1 MLSVISSIKRLF
13 QLIVV
18 ALRGSEQEFTTGGI
32 NRAIFVL
39 SVPMI
44 LEMGMEGVF
53 AVVDMFFVSKIS
65 TNAVAT
71 VGLTE
76 SILYIIYSVA
86 VGLSMALTAIVA
98 RRIGEKDPERAANA
112 AFQGI
117 LISSAIAIVLG
128 VLGLFFAEDILR
140 LMGGEEDMIQEGKG
154 YTKIMFGFNISI
166 VLIFVINSIFRG
178 AGNASIAMRALILSN
193 CLNIVLDPLLIFG
206 WGPVPAFGIEGAAI
220 ATTIGRSIGVVY
232 QMSQLFKGNS
242 IIKLTI
248 KNVVLRMKTVVEILK
263 VAIGGMGQFLIESAS
278 WIILVRIV
286 SMFGTEAVAGYQISM
301 RVIFFTILPAWGMSN
316 AVATLVGQN
325 LGAKQP
331 DRAEKTVWLTAR
343 YCMVF
348 LGIIAVVFFQ
358 FADEVASIFTKEAAV
373 IAIARSALQ
382 VICLGYLFFAYGMA
396 ITQAFNGAGD
406 TKTPMVVN
414 VIVFWLFQIP
424 FAYLTAVHFD
434 LREVG
439 VFISIA
445 VAHSIHAVVCL
456 FIFRKGKWKEKKV

>member
-1 MLSVISSIKRLF
+1 MINSIKRLF
-13 QLIVV
+13 QLMVV
-18 ALRGSEQEFTTGGI
+18 ALKGSEQEFTTGSI
-32 NRAIFVL
+32 NRAIFML

-44 LEMGMEGVF
+44 LEMGMEGIF
-53 AVVDMFFVSKIS
+53 AVVDMLFVAKIS
-65 TNAVAT
+65 INAVAT

-98 RRIGEKDPERAANA
+98 RRIGEKNPERAANA

-117 LISSAIAIVLG
+117 LISSAIAIFLG
-128 VLGLFFAEDILR
+128 IVGLVFAEDILR

-154 YTKIMFGFNISI
+154 FTKIMFACNISI

-178 AGNASIAMRALILSN
+178 AGDASIAMRTLILSN
-193 CLNIVLDPLLIFG
+193 SLNIVLDPILIFG
-206 WGPVPAFGIEGAAI
+206 LGPIPAYGIEGAAI
-220 ATTIGRSIGVVY
+220 ATTLGRSIGVVY
-232 QMSQLFKGNS
+232 QLVQLFNGNS

-248 KNVVLRMKTVVEILK
+248 KNVVLRMQTIIEILK
-263 VAIGGMGQFLIESAS
+263 VAVGGMGQFLIESAS

-301 RVIFFTILPAWGMSN
+301 RVIFFTILPAWGMCN
-316 AVATLVGQN
+316 AVAALVGQN
-325 LGAKQP
+325 LGAEQP

-343 YCMVF
+343 YCMIF

-358 FADEVASIFTKEAAV
+358 FADGVVGLFTKEEHV
-373 IAIARSALQ
+373 VTIARTALQ
-382 VICLGYLFFAYGMA
+382 VVCLGYLFFAYGMA

-406 TKTPMVVN
+406 TRTPMVIN
-414 VIVFWLFQIP
+414 VVVFWLFQIP
-424 FAYLTAVHFD
+424 FAYLVAVYFA
-434 LREVG
+434 LGEMG

-445 VAHSIHAVVCL
+445 VAHSIHAIVCL
-456 FIFRKGKWKEKKV
+456 FIFRNGKWKQTVV